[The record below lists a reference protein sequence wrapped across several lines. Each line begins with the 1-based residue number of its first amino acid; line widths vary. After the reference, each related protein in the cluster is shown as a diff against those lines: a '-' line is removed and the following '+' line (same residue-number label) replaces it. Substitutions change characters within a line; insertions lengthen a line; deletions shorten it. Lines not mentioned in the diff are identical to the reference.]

1 MHTEQVTCKQK
12 KVESQIKEECYTC
25 TKRLPSA
32 FIFTTMRKRITF
44 KRLDQKDILNVATS
58 ASFIFS
64 IINVSDV
71 NTATIPKNTK
81 H

>member
-1 MHTEQVTCKQK
+1 MKKFKVKKKEQFFF
-12 KVESQIKEECYTC
+12 SMFLLC

-32 FIFTTMRKRITF
+32 FIFIPMRKIITF

-58 ASFIFS
+58 VSLVFP
-64 IINVSDV
+64 INVINV
-71 NTATIPKNTK
+71 TIATNPKNIT

>member
-1 MHTEQVTCKQK
+1 M
-12 KVESQIKEECYTC
+12 C

-32 FIFTTMRKRITF
+32 SIFITTRKKITF

-58 ASFIFS
+58 ASFTFS
-64 IINVSDV
+64 NINITKVT
-71 NTATIPKNTK
+71 TATNPKPIK